1 MVKVIKL
8 TSNVDTT
15 EPNSVVQ
22 YSYPMTTLTNTPGS
36 YEYFPNFYGL
46 NPNFSA
52 SFKNTYISGVCKK
65 MTFTRPTHNLNV
77 FHDGELVIEHIKS
90 DNNSF
95 FVVIPLIFKSQKSSQ
110 IDILLETSEKNSQKL
125 DLNLDLKTIKTDIIC
140 YQIKNGKN
148 KNDYVFVFENPI
160 LIKNNILSGMNMFN
174 KFDEGKNFFRIQ
186 SGQNIEDEIEC
197 EYVTET
203 DKSSSTVENQKMVT
217 NIFVWVLIVL
227 GLFLCA
233 LYMFAIVSKKLDVD
247 TANNIYLGI
256 GVVAFTM
263 LLIYIRLFTNTTTK
277 KIQYGSMTIFSILIM
292 LLSILAVNNY
302 FVIPSIVATP

>member
-1 MVKVIKL
+1 MVKVINL
-8 TSNVDTT
+8 TSNVNKT

-22 YSYPMTTLTNTPGS
+22 YSYPMTPLTNTSGG

-65 MTFTRPTHNLNV
+65 MTFTRPTHKLNT
-77 FHDGELVIEHIKS
+77 FHDGELVIEHMKS

-95 FVVIPLIFKSQKSSQ
+95 FVVIPLVFKSQKSSQ
-110 IDILLETSEKNSQKL
+110 IDILLETSEKKSQKL
-125 DLNLDLKTIKTDIIC
+125 DLNLDLKNIKTDIIC
-140 YQIKNGKN
+140 YQIKKGKN
-148 KNDYVFVFENPI
+148 KNNYVFVFENPI
-160 LIKNNILSGMNMFN
+160 LMKNNILSGISLFN

-203 DKSSSTVENQKMVT
+203 DKSNNPANQKMVT

-292 LLSILAVNNY
+292 LLSILALNNY
-302 FVIPSIVATP
+302 FVIQSVVASP